1 MRMDNLSGY
10 FDVRKYSAEKAQN
23 ERAYKSADSMV
34 TFGVAF
40 DPEHLPKELANRAKA
55 VQRKKDGSTYMLVKF
70 KVGKGCKWFEKQGGR
85 VKEIARPANAELD
98 GKRYDVCID
107 FRELNGDP
115 TKQEACGYWV
125 NAILIAEAESN
136 YFADLNEN
144 EQEIEQEKEVPVFD
158 GSKNPQDGNIDSGYT
173 DEKLPF

>member
-10 FDVRKYSAEKAQN
+10 FDVREYSAKKAQN

-40 DPEHLPKELANRAKA
+40 DPEHLPKELANHAKA

-70 KVGKGCKWFEKQGGR
+70 KVGKGCKWFEKQNGR
-85 VKEIARPANAELD
+85 VQEIARPANEELD
-98 GKRYDVCID
+98 GKRYDVCVD

-115 TKQEACGYWV
+115 TKQEACGYWA
-125 NAILIAEAESN
+125 NALLIAEAESN
-136 YFADLNEN
+136 YFADLNDTE
-144 EQEIEQEKEVPVFD
+144 EEKEIPVFD
-158 GSKNPQDGNIDSGYT
+158 GSKNPQDVNAGNVES
-173 DEKLPF
+173 EEPLPF

>member
-1 MRMDNLSGY
+1 MDNLSGY
-10 FDVRKYSAEKAQN
+10 FDVREYSPKKATN
-23 ERAYKSADSMV
+23 ERAYKAADSMV

-40 DPEHLPKELANRAKA
+40 DTERLPKELANHAKA

-85 VKEIARPANAELD
+85 VNEIARPANEELD
-98 GKRYDVCID
+98 GKRYDVCVD

-158 GSKNPQDGNIDSGYT
+158 GSKNPQDGKDDNVET
-173 DEKLPF
+173 EEPLPF

>member
-1 MRMDNLSGY
+1 MRMDDLSGY
-10 FDVRKYSAEKAQN
+10 FDVREYSAKKAPN
-23 ERAYKSADSMV
+23 ERAFKADDSMV

-40 DPEHLPKELANRAKA
+40 DPEHLPKELANHAKT

-85 VKEIARPANAELD
+85 VQEIARPANAELD

-107 FRELNGDP
+107 YRELNGDP

-136 YFADLNEN
+136 YFSDLNDAEP
-144 EQEIEQEKEVPVFD
+144 ETEQEKEMPVSD
-158 GSKNPQDGNIDSGYT
+158 ASQNPKNGNAENVEY
-173 DEKLPF
+173 LPF